1 MKVCIA
7 IIGGI
12 FRDKVLKDYRYIEPC
27 FKYFNKNV
35 IDCNDDCDFD
45 LYMNCWYTDNDIV
58 DKIKNLYNPIVSR
71 FEKPFIKKP
80 MPSRVIT
87 HKRVWELIDHD
98 KKYDLYLF
106 LRADIMYM
114 SKIILKNLN
123 QDMIY
128 HNDGEVHSGD
138 FFYIMNYTNGCKFI
152 QATNS
157 GMIINANA
165 LEDYCM
171 KFSHM
176 INYHRSG
183 IGVEVYRKLWNHKT
197 NTKIKKEILED
208 VIYE

>member
-1 MKVCIA
+1 
-7 IIGGI
+7 
-12 FRDKVLKDYRYIEPC
+12 
-27 FKYFNKNV
+27 
-35 IDCNDDCDFD
+35 
-45 LYMNCWYTDNDIV
+45 
-58 DKIKNLYNPIVSR
+58 
-71 FEKPFIKKP
+71 
-80 MPSRVIT
+80 
-87 HKRVWELIDHD
+87 
-98 KKYDLYLF
+98 
-106 LRADIMYM
+106 
-114 SKIILKNLN
+114 
-123 QDMIY
+123 MIY

-197 NTKIKKEILED
+197 NTKIKKEILD
-208 VIYE
+208 KTIF